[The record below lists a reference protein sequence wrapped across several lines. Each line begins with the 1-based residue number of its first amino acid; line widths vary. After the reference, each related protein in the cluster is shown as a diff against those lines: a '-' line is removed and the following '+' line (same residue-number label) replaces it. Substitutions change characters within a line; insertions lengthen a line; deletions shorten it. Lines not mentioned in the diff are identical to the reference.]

1 MMNEVQQIK
10 TRFDFAKFLTDS
22 RQVVQYNGETFSK
35 EVKGNLIKIKADN
48 QLVYE
53 VHKEKKILI
62 VLKALYMT
70 FHRDAYWDVAKIAN
84 LDEVLA
90 DTNTL
95 KKKKKEEEA
104 VG

>member
-1 MMNEVQQIK
+1 MMNEVQEIK

-22 RQVVQYNGETFSK
+22 RQVVQYNGEIFSK

-70 FHRDAYWDVAKIAN
+70 FHRDAYWGVAKLAN

-95 KKKKKEEEA
+95 IRI
-104 VG
+104 